1 MSVKRPLAIMAGAT
15 VAAATLMVG
24 PTASAAPAPDASCV
38 ALAGAIDRTLYFP
51 LGGQVSAIAQD
62 PGNYVPGVGSLGE
75 IIGPLATGEFPCP
88 V

>member
-1 MSVKRPLAIMAGAT
+1 MRKMLRLTAGVAL
-15 VAAATLMVG
+15 AAAFTFGADGAAL
-24 PTASAAPAPDASCV
+24 AAPAPDASCV

-51 LGGQVSAIAQD
+51 LGAQVSAIAQD
-62 PGNYVPGVGSLGE
+62 PGNFVPGAGSLGE

>member
-1 MSVKRPLAIMAGAT
+1 MRKTLRLTAGVALAAAFTFGSAGA
-15 VAAATLMVG
+15 AQ
-24 PTASAAPAPDASCV
+24 AAPAPDASCV

-51 LGGQVSAIAQD
+51 LGGQVSAIARD
-62 PGNYVPGVGSLGE
+62 PGNYVPGAGSLGE